1 MTSAV
6 ISVLISRRTED
17 APKFQEVLTRHGCII
32 KVRLGIH
39 EVDNCREDGLIIL
52 HACGA
57 AEEINDLLK
66 DINELS
72 HIRAKAMTLNF

>member
-39 EVDNCREDGLIIL
+39 EVDNCREDGLVIL
-52 HACGA
+52 HVSGST
-57 AEEINDLLK
+57 EGINELVK

-72 HIRAKAMTLNF
+72 NIRAKAMTLDF